1 MDNGT
6 SRIGQDYALVKF
18 SMISSYTV
26 FKYKKYM
33 DMNAVAQTVNLRI
46 GNTSSGAS
54 WAQAPQAPSPSQ
66 SPVQGGSQ
74 A

>member
-1 MDNGT
+1 MENGT
-6 SRIGQDYALVKF
+6 LRIGQDYALVKF

-54 WAQAPQAPSPSQ
+54 
-66 SPVQGGSQ
+66 
-74 A
+74 